1 MKIAWNKKPFDY
13 FSSQLVPIKESI
25 KQAKI
30 VHRQKVTHRTKQ
42 QEKFIHICKQ
52 GRPYFILIKK
62 YQLSIW
68 KIVLIKVIN
77 KLWQHSISSSIYYLK
92 SYL

>member
-1 MKIAWNKKPFDY
+1 ME
-13 FSSQLVPIKESI
+13 Q
-25 KQAKI
+25 
-30 VHRQKVTHRTKQ
+30 QK
-42 QEKFIHICKQ
+42 KFIHTYKQ

-68 KIVLIKVIN
+68 KIFIIKVIN

-92 SYL
+92 S